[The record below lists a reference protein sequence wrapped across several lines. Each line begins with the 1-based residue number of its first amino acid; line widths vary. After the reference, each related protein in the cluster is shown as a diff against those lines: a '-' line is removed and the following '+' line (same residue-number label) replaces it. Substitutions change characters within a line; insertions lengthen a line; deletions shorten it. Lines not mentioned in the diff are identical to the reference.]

1 MEENKYAQLNHEQLK
16 EINEMEEKLG
26 VTLIAYDTSATQ
38 TNRSTSFNAASSE
51 INPS

>member
-1 MEENKYAQLNHEQLK
+1 MEENKYAQLNHEQLR

-26 VTLIAYDTSATQ
+26 VTLIAYDTSTTQ
-38 TNRSTSFNAASSE
+38 TNSSASLNAVSSE

>member
-1 MEENKYAQLNHEQLK
+1 MR

-26 VTLIAYDTSATQ
+26 VTLIAYDTSTTQ
-38 TNRSTSFNAASSE
+38 TNRSASLNAVSSE